1 MEFWYVRIGPSS
13 DLAYRPEY
21 FGAFISREN
30 IESYGIHIL
39 HSRCRPRAA
48 IYGSIVKPSSERAD
62 RRPALLSRSF
72 PSHRE
77 AINKP
82 LN

>member
-1 MEFWYVRIGPSS
+1 MQYLYVRIGPTS
-13 DLAYRPEY
+13 DLAYRPES

-30 IESYGIHIL
+30 IKLYGIHIL
-39 HSRCRPRAA
+39 HSRCLPRAT
-48 IYGSIVKPSSERAD
+48 IYASNIRPSSERAD
-62 RRPALLSRSF
+62 RRPALVSRSF

-77 AINKP
+77 AISRP